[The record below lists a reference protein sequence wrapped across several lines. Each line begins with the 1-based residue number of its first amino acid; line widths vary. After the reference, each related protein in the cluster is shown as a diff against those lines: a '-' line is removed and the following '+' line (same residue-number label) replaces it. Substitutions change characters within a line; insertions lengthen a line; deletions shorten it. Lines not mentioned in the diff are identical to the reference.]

1 MATMHVAKLPP
12 HCMRVQP
19 DDTGRPV
26 SYHTTS
32 GRELEMEFRDEAD
45 EEPKPMTEPS
55 CIDTLKH
62 SLDSSCFALPL
73 YVLLMFVLAAF
84 VIPTHPHQ
92 WEVIHPTM
100 KEFVTSPF

>member
-45 EEPKPMTEPS
+45 EEPKLS
-55 CIDTLKH
+55 AWQGRK
-62 SLDSSCFALPL
+62 
-73 YVLLMFVLAAF
+73 AA
-84 VIPTHPHQ
+84 VPPR
-92 WEVIHPTM
+92 
-100 KEFVTSPF
+100 